1 MSGSLLPNIT
11 YAAQNTPLYG
21 QGGGGATVPANLTI
35 STLEAYPIPND
46 TLSRVSIG
54 FQPAGGGNPVAE
66 TLNMYQAS
74 TIDTIFLQSSSD
86 SLLNLVSDFRMYN
99 KGDGSESGIAHR
111 NGPGNPAANASVRF
125 YSTVAGTA
133 FPGVIVSDGLGFN
146 TSFYNGSTFTT
157 NLQTTNIN
165 GSAYP
170 APPSENLTVSTL
182 TASTIATG
190 ILQTTPVLNNFL
202 AVGGSSMSFVST
214 ATATFNISQ
223 NAVGSTLSIASV
235 ASGFKGINLDS
246 ATGNTTMTGGL
257 IAPNITTSLINS
269 QAFTTNNG
277 AGLNV
282 AILPQ
287 GGTINTRTVLS
298 NPIPLV
304 AGGSYRIS
312 WEYSATNPQTDG
324 GTFVILEGLAPTP
337 PLLFIDNLALSLT
350 TVVGFQACMVRNTTG
365 ATVNVTVEG
374 WNTSATGAT
383 NLAGSVGFLVEY
395 LGQLSI

>member
-1 MSGSLLPNIT
+1 
-11 YAAQNTPLYG
+11 
-21 QGGGGATVPANLTI
+21 
-35 STLEAYPIPND
+35 
-46 TLSRVSIG
+46 
-54 FQPAGGGNPVAE
+54 
-66 TLNMYQAS
+66 
-74 TIDTIFLQSSSD
+74 
-86 SLLNLVSDFRMYN
+86 
-99 KGDGSESGIAHR
+99 
-111 NGPGNPAANASVRF
+111 
-125 YSTVAGTA
+125 
-133 FPGVIVSDGLGFN
+133 
-146 TSFYNGSTFTT
+146 
-157 NLQTTNIN
+157 
-165 GSAYP
+165 
-170 APPSENLTVSTL
+170 
-182 TASTIATG
+182 
-190 ILQTTPVLNNFL
+190 
-202 AVGGSSMSFVST
+202 
-214 ATATFNISQ
+214 
-223 NAVGSTLSIASV
+223 
-235 ASGFKGINLDS
+235 
-246 ATGNTTMTGGL
+246 MTGGL